1 MSVSKIQTAIEKR
14 LNAMNPKPAISW
26 PNVPFTPQG
35 DQPFIEVK
43 FQTSFLEDT
52 TLDRTGY
59 MKQDVLAI
67 LDVYVPIGTATGVL
81 RNWLDALETQ
91 FPRTLVLTESGVQVV
106 VRERQRNTMSTGKT
120 WVVQG
125 LTIKV
130 FAIHD

>member
-1 MSVSKIQTAIEKR
+1 
-14 LNAMNPKPAISW
+14 
-26 PNVPFTPQG
+26 
-35 DQPFIEVK
+35 
-43 FQTSFLEDT
+43 
-52 TLDRTGY
+52 

-81 RNWLDALETQ
+81 RSWLDALETQ

-106 VRERQRNTMSTGKT
+106 IRERQRNTMSAGKT